1 MLTNRGVFISA
12 VTHNT
17 RTSTHTF
24 THSRESL
31 KSKNVT
37 EMTNRGVLIYVIIHT
52 HNAQNLTS
60 NLSVMRVG
68 LILILAVIEEKCI
81 TNFKMP

>member
-24 THSRESL
+24 TYSRESL
-31 KSKNVT
+31 KSKNAT
-37 EMTNRGVLIYVIIHT
+37 EMTNRGVLIYVIIHNT
-52 HNAQNLTS
+52 HTQCAKSDQK
-60 NLSVMRVG
+60 LSPDAHWVDLNTG
-68 LILILAVIEEKCI
+68 G
-81 TNFKMP
+81 N